1 MSRQDSS
8 RDAFCSQPRG
18 RDRRD
23 SRLEAELL
31 RSQKRGSEHNNQGEK
46 DITVL
51 MLILTEYL
59 GYKSKSNSCSFSYA
73 KLSRVE
79 IVDMELLIIHCFAF

>member
-8 RDAFCSQPRG
+8 RDAFCSQPRW

-31 RSQKRGSEHNNQGEK
+31 RSQKRGSEHNNKGQK
-46 DITVL
+46 DFNVDL
-51 MLILTEYL
+51 
-59 GYKSKSNSCSFSYA
+59 N
-73 KLSRVE
+73 RVFWIQE
-79 IVDMELLIIHCFAF
+79 

>member
-1 MSRQDSS
+1 MFYLYFNVVIFYLVDMSRQDSS
-8 RDAFCSQPRG
+8 RDAFGSQPRG

-46 DITVL
+46 GFNVDL
-51 MLILTEYL
+51 
-59 GYKSKSNSCSFSYA
+59 N
-73 KLSRVE
+73 RVFGIQE
-79 IVDMELLIIHCFAF
+79 